1 MCHFGA
7 AAWKTTN
14 GSREAHKYTETSSEE
29 QNRWGGAFTYSFV
42 PHLTSVVNRQQQH
55 LDSHLSNLHKCLTL
69 HPGVW
74 TNSGVIPKMKSSPLF
89 AQKDSAID
97 LSETRTFAVSCFHRV
112 GGLLKE
118 LCPHHDHCSVP
129 FVLLPGRFI
138 WRLRAELKDAS
149 QFKACQHLWK
159 TIAGDVVIRS
169 GVIYYPM
176 NMLIFSYKYES
187 LTSIVKGGEFMADV
201 KFLFPWSDS
210 FIAWG
215 LWFCKV
221 SKPIKRHIF

>member
-1 MCHFGA
+1 M
-7 AAWKTTN
+7 
-14 GSREAHKYTETSSEE
+14 EAEKRLQEE
-29 QNRWGGAFTYSFV
+29 RRRCVILEQQLEKLQMDPGR
-42 PHLTSVVNRQQQH
+42 LTSTQKPPLRSKTGEVELLPTTLSPISHRW
-55 LDSHLSNLHKCLTL
+55 LTDSSNIWTL
-69 HPGVW
+69 ISQTYINAWPYTQGFGP
-74 TNSGVIPKMKSSPLF
+74 TQNSGLIPKMKSSPLF
-89 AQKDSAID
+89 VQGDSATD

-112 GGLLKE
+112 GGLQKE

-138 WRLRAELKDAS
+138 WRLRTELKDAS

-187 LTSIVKGGEFMADV
+187 PTSIVKGGEFMADV

-210 FIAWG
+210 FIA
-215 LWFCKV
+215 
-221 SKPIKRHIF
+221 